1 MAQHHR
7 PKPPK
12 GPAGRGPLAPY
23 GLPGHLAGF
32 VEALRAKG
40 LPVGPAETV
49 DAGRVITH
57 LDLLDRAVLREGL
70 ACALVRRATHRP
82 IFDGLFDLWFP
93 AAVGAKVTPDSKF
106 DVPRT
111 PDGDIDVPAL
121 RDLLAELLASDSASL
136 QDELDSVVTIIVDEL
151 GAYRSINGESHSAY
165 QAMQSVAPDVV
176 MKKVLDGLLKPPADT
191 PEISEAPEPFAEEIA
206 KRNAADL
213 VARLRGSIE
222 RETRRRVAERL
233 GKERVTSYAVPKV
246 AEQVD
251 FLRAS
256 DDDLAAL
263 RRTVAPLARLLATR
277 LAARRKRYRAG
288 AIDIR
293 RTMRKSM
300 TTGGVPIEL
309 VLHTPRPAR
318 PELVVLCDMS
328 GSVAGFSNFT
338 LQLVHALRE
347 QFSRVRV
354 FAFIDTTDEVTNFL
368 DAGSELGVAV
378 SRMIREARLITYDG
392 HSDYG
397 HALGTFVEKFGDALT
412 SRSSLLILGDGR
424 TNYRDP
430 NLAALAHMVTLAKH
444 AHWLNPEPARQWATG
459 DSAAEAY
466 RQLIPM
472 HECRTAEHLAAVV
485 ARLLPV

>member
-1 MAQHHR
+1 M
-7 PKPPK
+7 PPREDSQK
-12 GPAGRGPLAPY
+12 APGPFAPH

-40 LPVGPAETV
+40 VPVGPGETV
-49 DAGRVITH
+49 DAGRVLTH
-57 LDLLDRAVLREGL
+57 LDLLDREVVREGL
-70 ACALVRRATHRP
+70 ACALVRRSTHRP

-93 AAVGAKVTPDSKF
+93 AAIGAKTQADSR
-106 DVPRT
+106 VQIPRT
-111 PDGDIDVPAL
+111 PDGSIDVAAL
-121 RDLLAELLASDSASL
+121 RDLLAEILTGDTENAECSL
-136 QDELDSVVTIIVDEL
+136 EDIDTVVTVIVDEL
-151 GAYRSINGESHSAY
+151 GAYQSTNGQSYSSY
-165 QAMQSVAPDVV
+165 QAMQAISPDVV
-176 MKKVLDGLLKPPADT
+176 MKKVLDGLLKPPAR
-191 PEISEAPEPFAEEIA
+191 EQSSNAPEPFAEEVA
-206 KRNAADL
+206 KRHAAEL
-213 VARLRGSIE
+213 VSRLRNAIE
-222 RETRRRVAERL
+222 SETRRRVAERL

-256 DDDLAAL
+256 DDDLVLL
-263 RRTVAPLARLLATR
+263 RRSVAPLARLLATR
-277 LAARRKRYRAG
+277 LAVRRKRYRAG

-300 TTGGVPIEL
+300 TTGGVPIDL

-338 LQLVHALRE
+338 LQLVHTLRE

-354 FAFIDTTDEVTNFL
+354 FAFIDTTDEVTNLF
-368 DAGSELGVAV
+368 DAGSELGVSVA
-378 SRMIREARLITYDG
+378 RMVREAQLITYDG

-397 HALGTFVEKFGDALT
+397 HAFATFVENFSDALT

-444 AHWLNPEPARQWATG
+444 AHWLNPEPARQWPTG

-472 HECRTAEHLAAVV
+472 HECRTAEHLAEVV

>member
-1 MAQHHR
+1 MA
-7 PKPPK
+7 KPPQHGS
-12 GPAGRGPLAPY
+12 GPFAPQ

-32 VEALRAKG
+32 VESLRAKG

-49 DAGRVITH
+49 DAGRVLTH
-57 LDLLDRAVLREGL
+57 VDLLDRNVLKEGL

-82 IFDGLFDLWFP
+82 IFDGIFDLWFP
-93 AAVGAKVTPDSKF
+93 EALGSRSTRDSALE
-106 DVPRT
+106 VPRT
-111 PDGDIDVPAL
+111 PEGDIDIPAL
-121 RDLLAELLASDSASL
+121 REMLADLLTADTPEAR
-136 QDELDSVVTIIVDEL
+136 DELENVVSIIVDEL
-151 GAYRSINGESHSAY
+151 GAYRSVGGESYSAY
-165 QAMQSVAPDVV
+165 QSLQAISPEALT
-176 MKKVLDGLLKPPADT
+176 KKLLDGLLST
-191 PEISEAPEPFAEEIA
+191 PGGPDEEGGTAPQPFREEVA
-206 KRNAADL
+206 KRNAAEL
-213 VARLRGSIE
+213 VSRLRSAVE
-222 RETRRRVAERL
+222 NETRRRVAQRQ
-233 GKERVTSYAVPKV
+233 GRERVASYAVPKV

-256 DDDLAAL
+256 DDDLVAL
-263 RRTVAPLARLLATR
+263 RKSVAPLARLLATR

-300 TTGGVPIEL
+300 TTGGVPIDL

-338 LQLVHALRE
+338 LQLVHTLRE

-354 FAFIDTTDEVTNFL
+354 FAFIDTTDEVTEFFN
-368 DAGSELGVAV
+368 AGSELGVSV

-397 HALGTFVEKFGDALT
+397 HAFGTFVDNFSEALT
-412 SRSSLLILGDGR
+412 GRSSLLVLGDGR

-430 NLAALAHMVTLAKH
+430 NLAALAQMVTLAKH
-444 AHWLNPEPARQWATG
+444 AHWLNPEPARQWPTG